1 MDDSMKHSLLQD
13 PTKYGISENMLI
25 QFSEKEPLYVHLSYL
40 DLFTNEIDKRP
51 DAVVEINGR
60 AALYLVSENIFTI
73 DELRQLK
80 EILASRADARFLGV
94 LRAGVIDIYPLG
106 IFSENDD
113 QPIVKK
119 IDLSESSINLHDFL
133 IGNLTDKLYKKNN
146 QRKVEQSW
154 LENYLF
160 RLLQTTARNLR
171 ENISANKLTDNQIL
185 SLVGR
190 ALFTRFLID
199 RKIIV
204 DSDVGNISNKTSK
217 LNNLFN
223 SVSSISDTF
232 AWLDKTFN
240 GNLLPLGNFYYNS
253 EDYNEFFSQIGDESE
268 HICFELQDILLA
280 TINRQMSLDW
290 GRIQFQHVPADML
303 SQVYEHFAHAYQNE
317 FARKTSI
324 HYTPSHIAKI
334 LVDSAF
340 DGLEIE
346 DKSSAQILDPSAGAG
361 VFLVLAFKRLV
372 LEKWKIT
379 GERPTRN
386 QIRGILNHQL
396 VGLDINSESLKFAA
410 LSLYLTALEL
420 DPNPTPLSELKFDG
434 LNTKTLIN
442 VSFGEDLQETLGS
455 LSERLPV
462 ELNERFDIVV
472 GNPPWTKQRG
482 RGVGKKFNELIERIA
497 ISRGIDSKVASQF
510 NVGCD
515 PDIPFIWRAIEWCKP
530 NGMIA
535 YALHAQHTLFNYG
548 NSFILRSA
556 LLDCIELTGI
566 FNGSALRQEKAI
578 WENND
583 APFCFLI
590 AKNKKPSSFSSFYY
604 LSPYVEKSLNEQGGF
619 RMDPH
624 MAIPVE
630 QSQVQ
635 ANPHLLKT
643 LFRGSWLDHEIIEK
657 IRTNSEMI
665 TLQEFCDKWKL
676 ICGSGF
682 QLGSQKV
689 DASLFKGKYLFDSKE
704 KNKHQYIINTSRLH
718 YFYHDRIYGNRN
730 PQLFKAPLVL
740 FLESPPPFRNQR
752 GALLSIEEVIYSE
765 SYVGVSTAKHSSPLL
780 LAKYLQL
787 ISYSNLFLYYFLM
800 TSAKF
805 GVERDAILTKEIF
818 TFPLIDFGSFNEEQL
833 TLIESLSE
841 KLINRE
847 EPWNEIDQF
856 MASIYGL
863 NKNEM
868 QVIEDS
874 LKMSLPYAENK
885 KVAQNNPENETLECF
900 QNELCRVIS
909 PFTKRLNLKLWT
921 SIEENL
927 NGNQSGWKF
936 IRIGFSEAKNIKNN
950 LSHKFLSELADQ
962 FWVSQVKIHI
972 DETGCELLIGQLAQ
986 NRYWTKTKARL
997 LALDI
1002 LNTDLERAYNYCE
1015 GIQ

>member
-106 IFSENDD
+106 IFSEYDD

-386 QIRGILNHQL
+386 QTFTNLIREMHI
-396 VGLDINSESLKFAA
+396 
-410 LSLYLTALEL
+410 
-420 DPNPTPLSELKFDG
+420 
-434 LNTKTLIN
+434 
-442 VSFGEDLQETLGS
+442 
-455 LSERLPV
+455 
-462 ELNERFDIVV
+462 
-472 GNPPWTKQRG
+472 
-482 RGVGKKFNELIERIA
+482 
-497 ISRGIDSKVASQF
+497 
-510 NVGCD
+510 
-515 PDIPFIWRAIEWCKP
+515 
-530 NGMIA
+530 
-535 YALHAQHTLFNYG
+535 
-548 NSFILRSA
+548 
-556 LLDCIELTGI
+556 
-566 FNGSALRQEKAI
+566 
-578 WENND
+578 
-583 APFCFLI
+583 CF
-590 AKNKKPSSFSSFYY
+590 
-604 LSPYVEKSLNEQGGF
+604 V
-619 RMDPH
+619 
-624 MAIPVE
+624 
-630 QSQVQ
+630 
-635 ANPHLLKT
+635 
-643 LFRGSWLDHEIIEK
+643 
-657 IRTNSEMI
+657 
-665 TLQEFCDKWKL
+665 
-676 ICGSGF
+676 
-682 QLGSQKV
+682 
-689 DASLFKGKYLFDSKE
+689 
-704 KNKHQYIINTSRLH
+704 
-718 YFYHDRIYGNRN
+718 
-730 PQLFKAPLVL
+730 
-740 FLESPPPFRNQR
+740 
-752 GALLSIEEVIYSE
+752 
-765 SYVGVSTAKHSSPLL
+765 
-780 LAKYLQL
+780 
-787 ISYSNLFLYYFLM
+787 
-800 TSAKF
+800 
-805 GVERDAILTKEIF
+805 
-818 TFPLIDFGSFNEEQL
+818 
-833 TLIESLSE
+833 
-841 KLINRE
+841 
-847 EPWNEIDQF
+847 
-856 MASIYGL
+856 
-863 NKNEM
+863 
-868 QVIEDS
+868 
-874 LKMSLPYAENK
+874 
-885 KVAQNNPENETLECF
+885 
-900 QNELCRVIS
+900 
-909 PFTKRLNLKLWT
+909 
-921 SIEENL
+921 
-927 NGNQSGWKF
+927 
-936 IRIGFSEAKNIKNN
+936 
-950 LSHKFLSELADQ
+950 
-962 FWVSQVKIHI
+962 
-972 DETGCELLIGQLAQ
+972 
-986 NRYWTKTKARL
+986 
-997 LALDI
+997 
-1002 LNTDLERAYNYCE
+1002 
-1015 GIQ
+1015 